1 MPFTP
6 VATMTAGDIILTL
19 FSNASHYRSRFDKTD
34 KQRVGLLGHRLSPS
48 HNAMLLMGYG

>member
-34 KQRVGLLGHRLSPS
+34 KQRVGLLGLSPS